1 MENLN
6 DNFEEIYNKVYLENN
21 EKLKTSNQKGN
32 MVILGIFIA
41 CIIINIFIYFNKN
54 TRFITMGT
62 IALSFCLLLI
72 FIIIK
77 KGQYSK
83 VYKDCII
90 ASLAKAYNERL
101 YYDRQ
106 IGITQMEYKMAHF
119 DNYFDRYFSEDR
131 IYGTLKSGANIQIA
145 EIATFVKEKVE
156 NSDNSTQETERE
168 TYRGMFG
175 IVRLEKNIC
184 TSIFV
189 SADSMFNRFSKDR
202 IEIDSSEFEK
212 YFDCSAE
219 DRIVA
224 MRIFTSDLIEK
235 YIDIRK
241 NFNYDLQLKIEEDK
255 IYFRYKCGKMFEPPA
270 FSSGLD
276 RDRIKKYYDLIVLPL
291 EIIEQTVKNINEI
304 TE

>member
-1 MENLN
+1 MENLK
-6 DNFEEIYNKVYLENN
+6 DNFEEIYNKIYFENN
-21 EKLKTSNQKGN
+21 EKLKNANKKGN
-32 MVILGIFIA
+32 IVIISVLIICIVINLLIF
-41 CIIINIFIYFNKN
+41 FNQN
-54 TRFITMGT
+54 TKFITMGT
-62 IALSFCLLLI
+62 IALSFCIILI

-77 KGQYSK
+77 KAQYSK
-83 VYKDCII
+83 VYKDYVIT
-90 ASLAKAYNERL
+90 SLVKAYNKKL

-106 IGITQMEYKMAHF
+106 IGITQMEYKMSHF
-119 DNYFDRYFSEDR
+119 DNFFDRYFSEDR
-131 IYGTLKSGANIQIA
+131 IYGTLKSGANVQIA
-145 EIATFVKEKVE
+145 EVATFIKEITQ
-156 NSDNSTQETERE
+156 NSDNTTQQTEKE

-184 TSIFV
+184 TSIYV
-189 SADSMFNRFSKDR
+189 SADSMFNRFSKSR
-202 IEIDSSEFEK
+202 VELDSSEFEK

-219 DRIVA
+219 DRIIA

-255 IYFRYKCGKMFEPPA
+255 IYFRYKCGKMFEPPT

-276 RDRIKKYYDLIVLPL
+276 KDIIKKYYDLIVLPL